1 MWTPAVR
8 VMVIGVGTLIYNNVD
23 LKISQKIINSFGT
36 QEKKIWIPIASGLYR
51 SAHTIGHYG
60 LIIITRYRE
69 RVV

>member
-36 QEKKIWIPIASGLYR
+36 QEKKI
-51 SAHTIGHYG
+51 
-60 LIIITRYRE
+60 
-69 RVV
+69 